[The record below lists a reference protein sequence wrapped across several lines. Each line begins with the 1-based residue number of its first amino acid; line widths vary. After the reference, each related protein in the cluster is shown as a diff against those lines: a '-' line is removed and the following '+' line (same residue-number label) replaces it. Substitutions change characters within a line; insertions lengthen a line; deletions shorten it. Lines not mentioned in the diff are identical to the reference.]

1 MSVIQKFSIEK
12 INKIRKILLLY
23 IDKEIKSKNKIN
35 HLNCLTER
43 FSGKDLIYQ
52 NAYSTPI
59 NLEQKFS
66 NEEDQNNINQS
77 QIEFNQN
84 SYSFKTINSFNSNLT
99 YNNIEENIKKIT
111 NINVFVNGNFQM
123 KNEMKH
129 ISKFEKNYIIVKDD
143 ILRLT
148 GKINCINYLINL
160 YRGLKCSS
168 KKRKC
173 LSSIKIKK
181 INNEESKKETILE
194 VKKKQKKSNK
204 KRRNNSVI
212 YLNDNANDIKKT
224 KRKSL
229 FHK

>member
-84 SYSFKTINSFNSNLT
+84 SYSFKAIDSLISIF
-99 YNNIEENIKKIT
+99 KKLAC
-111 NINVFVNGNFQM
+111 F
-123 KNEMKH
+123 
-129 ISKFEKNYIIVKDD
+129 
-143 ILRLT
+143 
-148 GKINCINYLINL
+148 
-160 YRGLKCSS
+160 
-168 KKRKC
+168 
-173 LSSIKIKK
+173 IKIYYFQYKNIFSCILYEDKK
-181 INNEESKKETILE
+181 
-194 VKKKQKKSNK
+194 
-204 KRRNNSVI
+204 
-212 YLNDNANDIKKT
+212 
-224 KRKSL
+224 
-229 FHK
+229 